1 MAVFIIKKQGNFTL
15 KGMLDYLRDMERH
28 HNKIAFYDC
37 FGVNPM
43 NPAEGMM
50 MTKLL
55 MNQTQGRQYR
65 HLVLSIGDWESQE
78 KNIRKLCIASIAMA
92 NYIFTTE
99 KCQVAWAVH
108 TNTNNYH
115 VHFVLNSVRYS
126 DGTRVNF
133 SFIDLLRYKLKS
145 SVCLSSVNL
154 GSVRYSEYERKYL
167 EEHFMRS
174 A

>member
-37 FGVNPM
+37 FGVNPV

-65 HLVLSIGDWESQE
+65 HLVLSISDWESQE
-78 KNIRKLCIASIAMA
+78 KNIRKLCIASVAMA
-92 NYIFTTE
+92 SYIFTTE

-108 TNTNNYH
+108 TNTSHYH
-115 VHFVLNSVRYS
+115 AHFVLNSVRYS

-133 SFIDLLRYKLKS
+133 RFIDLLRYKLKA
-145 SVCLSSVNL
+145 SVCLSNVNL
-154 GSVRYSEYERKYL
+154 ESVRYSEYERRYL
-167 EEHFMRS
+167 EEHF